1 MGGNVSNFNTWGNS
15 IIGFMIPKE
24 LNTLLEYK
32 DWSEKLLDTE
42 NGFYVDFSEEED
54 GENYEKIL
62 RKLGIS
68 HDALGPERIVFMW
81 SKDEKVG
88 GYLVIDNLAMGKP
101 SLGGIRMKPNLTFSE
116 IANLAR
122 GMTLKNAAANLPFGG
137 GKGGIIADPKVLV
150 EKGEKE
156 EVIRTYAK
164 LIKKYVN
171 IYNPGP
177 DVGMNDLDMRTI
189 AIENGLDNVVSK
201 TIDMGGN
208 QIDEWG
214 AAAGGVVIAIDT
226 ILKNLNK
233 LKNLP
238 QFKNRLT
245 TMNTADVLIQGFGA
259 VGANVAKYLMVENLI
274 SEAKTKIKIT
284 GISDEDGYLYCRNGL
299 DIKKILSC
307 AGQRT
312 VTRKYFNSLP
322 NGQYSQKE
330 NDIKFSNARDDLLQ
344 NSGDIFVPAS
354 PVPNY
359 IGLDETYDPSIT
371 IDKAGNWLII
381 VEGANTY
388 QNKIEKKY
396 EREKLERILYRRGT
410 FIATDF
416 LVNTGGV
423 IFAAYEKLIPT
434 PQNLQP
440 SEAVLGKKDR
450 MEQWLKEHRK
460 EFEELADKRRKGAED
475 KRKKAITDNMNLLID
490 RLVKHYELLP
500 GYVAEHIAIE
510 RIINKTTSLQNVM
523 IEPVPKAGINT
534 PLKRISEILVKENI
548 GLLPI
553 VSEDGKLLGIV
564 TEWDVTKAVA
574 NKIWQTGKDTTAK
587 EIMIPLSKV
596 ITAHLEDNIL
606 DTIKKLKMYNISRM
620 PVIDD
625 QRHVVGLITTDILVN
640 KTLYRLLHIERII
653 EIVK

>member
-1 MGGNVSNFNTWGNS
+1 
-15 IIGFMIPKE
+15 MIPRE
-24 LNTLLEYK
+24 LNTFLEHE
-32 DWSEKLLDTE
+32 DWVEKLLETKD
-42 NGFYVDFSEEED
+42 GFYVEFSEIED
-54 GENYEKIL
+54 GEKYEKIL

-68 HDALGPERIVFMW
+68 HDALGPEKIIFMW

-101 SLGGIRMKPNLTFSE
+101 SLGGIRMKTNLVLAE
-116 IANLAR
+116 IVNLAR

-137 GKGGIIADPKVLV
+137 GKGGIIADPRSLV

-156 EVIRTYAK
+156 EVIISYAK
-164 LIKKYVN
+164 LIKKYAN

-177 DVGMNDLDMRTI
+177 DVGTNDVDMKII

-208 QIDEWG
+208 QIDELG

-226 ILKNLNK
+226 ILNNLHK
-233 LKNLP
+233 LNNLP

-245 TMNTADVLIQGFGA
+245 TIDTVDVLIQGFGA
-259 VGANVAKYLMVENLI
+259 VGYNVAKYLTVEKLL
-274 SEAKTKIKIT
+274 SETRTEIKIT

-299 DIKKILSC
+299 NMRDILNS
-307 AGQRT
+307 ASQRT

-322 NGQYSQKE
+322 DGKYSNKE

-344 NSGDIFVPAS
+344 NSGDILVPAS

-359 IGLDETYDPSIT
+359 LGLDETYNPSIT

-388 QNKIEKKY
+388 QNEIEKKY
-396 EREKLERILYRRGT
+396 EREKLERILYRKGT
-410 FIATDF
+410 FIASDF

-440 SEAVLGKKDR
+440 CDDILGNKDR
-450 MEQWLKEHRK
+450 IEQWLKDHQR
-460 EFEELADKRRKGAED
+460 EFKELANKRRKAAED
-475 KRKKAITDNMNLLID
+475 KRKKAIADNINLLID

-500 GYVAEHIAIE
+500 SYVAEHIAIE
-510 RIINKTTSLQNVM
+510 RIINRTTSVQNVM
-523 IEPVPKAGINT
+523 IDVIPKVEIDT
-534 PLKRISEILVKENI
+534 PLKNISEILIKENI

-553 VSEDGKLLGIV
+553 VSGDGKLVGIV

-574 NKIWQTGKDTTAK
+574 NKIMQTNKDITAK

-596 ITAHLEDNIL
+596 ITAHPEDNIL
-606 DTIKKLKMYNISRM
+606 DTIKKLKAYNVSRM

-625 QRHVVGLITTDILVN
+625 QGHVVGLITTDILVN
-640 KTLYRLLHIERII
+640 KTLLRLLHMERII
-653 EIVK
+653 KAG

>member
-1 MGGNVSNFNTWGNS
+1 
-15 IIGFMIPKE
+15 MIPKE
-24 LNTLLEYK
+24 LSTLLEHK
-32 DWSEKLLDTE
+32 DWSEKLLDMD
-42 NGFYVDFSEEED
+42 NGFYVEFSEGED

-62 RKLGIS
+62 RRLGIS

-101 SLGGIRMKPNLTFSE
+101 SLGGIRMKANLALIE

-137 GKGGIIADPKVLV
+137 GKGGIVADPRVLV
-150 EKGEKE
+150 KKGEKE
-156 EVIRTYAK
+156 EVIRTYAR
-164 LIKKYVN
+164 LIKKYVD

-177 DVGMNDLDMRTI
+177 DVGMNDFDMKTI
-189 AIENGLDNVVSK
+189 AIENGIDNVVSK

-214 AAAGGVVIAIDT
+214 AAAGGVVIAIDM
-226 ILKNLNK
+226 ILKNLHK

-245 TMNTADVLIQGFGA
+245 ITDPADVLIQGFGA
-259 VGANVAKYLMVENLI
+259 VGANVAKYLTIEKLL
-274 SEAKTKIKIT
+274 SQTKTEIKIT
-284 GISDEDGYLYCRNGL
+284 GISDEDGYLYCSNGL
-299 DIKKILSC
+299 DIRDILNRVS
-307 AGQRT
+307 QRT

-322 NGQYSQKE
+322 DGQYSKKE

-344 NSGDIFVPAS
+344 VSGDILVPAS

-388 QNKIEKKY
+388 QNEIEKRY

-423 IFAAYEKLIPT
+423 IFAAFEKLIPT

-440 SEAVLGKKDR
+440 GEDILGNKER
-450 MEQWLKEHRK
+450 MERWLKEHGE
-460 EFEELADKRRKGAED
+460 EFEELAEKRRKAAQD

-490 RLVKHYELLP
+490 KLVKHYELLP
-500 GYVAEHIAIE
+500 CQVAEHIAIE
-510 RIINKTTSLQNVM
+510 RIINRTTSVRNVM
-523 IEPVPKAGINT
+523 IEALPKVEIDT
-534 PLKRISEILVKENI
+534 SLKSISEILVRENI
-548 GLLPI
+548 GLLP
-553 VSEDGKLLGIV
+553 VVTEDGKLLGIV
-564 TEWDVTKAVA
+564 TEWDVAKAIA
-574 NKIWQTGKDTTAK
+574 NEIWKTEKDITAK

-596 ITAHLEDNIL
+596 ITAHLGDNIL
-606 DTIKKLKMYNISRM
+606 DTIKKLKAYNISRM

-625 QRHVVGLITTDILVN
+625 QRHVIGLITTDILVN
-640 KTLYRLLHIERII
+640 KTLFRLLHIERIMGTD
-653 EIVK
+653 KK